1 MNKVEHAQVGVGD
14 LGIVG
19 VGCVGG
25 GGVCYNALESRAANA
40 KSDFRFCF
48 PRTALWERA
57 EKKLKM
63 KSIFQTRFIPHFKV
77 RKRTLGDVILSE
89 HRCPNFAPDFC

>member
-1 MNKVEHAQVGVGD
+1 MNKVERAQVGVGD

-40 KSDFRFCF
+40 N
-48 PRTALWERA
+48 
-57 EKKLKM
+57 
-63 KSIFQTRFIPHFKV
+63 
-77 RKRTLGDVILSE
+77 VILGFVFLGPPSGKE
-89 HRCPNFAPDFC
+89 LKKKRAKNEKYFSDKIYSSL